1 MTRGFAQF
9 HPRAG
14 VRIPCALARRFLLC
28 SFLALSACSSQLSI
42 AEIARHDGFDGAFES
57 PEDLRRAERAYSIS
71 DLPQALELTARLRD
85 RYPENMRVHRLYQ
98 DVRIASGQESALL
111 EEYENLY
118 RQHSCPLHDTLLSR
132 LQSNPDRG
140 AALAQSAVERDDRF
154 VWGWYA
160 RGWWDYKRERIDQ
173 AVAAFDRALE
183 LQPDFGPVLRA
194 NAILLRSKNQ
204 PAAALEAIERAMG
217 SLSRNTEDRVFLAA
231 LRLSLGG
238 NEAKQAREEFRRI
251 VIARPDHVDA
261 AKGLAAALLED
272 SENPGGWREA
282 KAIYERLRQE
292 APGDSSIDF
301 NLGVVYEI
309 YERNIE
315 AALECYR
322 RFLERATD
330 APVYLRVRVQWWI
343 QDLESER
350 LQRAASRGASSPAT
364 SSASAPAGK

>member
-1 MTRGFAQF
+1 MTRGLASL
-9 HPRAG
+9 HPRVGA
-14 VRIPCALARRFLLC
+14 RTFCALVRPLLLYPL
-28 SFLALSACSSQLSI
+28 LALSGCSSQLSL
-42 AEIARHDGFDGAFES
+42 AEIARHDGFDGGFES
-57 PEDLRRAERAYSIS
+57 PDELRRAERAYSIS
-71 DLPQALELTARLRD
+71 DLPVALELTARLRD

-98 DVRIASGQESALL
+98 DVRIAAGQESALL

-118 RQHSCPLHDTLLSR
+118 RQHSCPLHDTLFSR

-140 AALAQSAVERDDRF
+140 AALAQSAVEKDDRF

-204 PAAALEAIERAMG
+204 PAAALAAIERAMG
-217 SLSRNTEDRVFLAA
+217 SLSRNTEDRVFLAS

-238 NEAKQAREEFRRI
+238 AEARGALVEFRRI
-251 VIARPDHVDA
+251 VEARPDHVDA
-261 AKGLAAALLED
+261 AKGLAAALLEEG
-272 SENPGGWREA
+272 SNPGGWREA

-292 APGDSSIDF
+292 APGDPSIDF

-309 YERNIE
+309 YERNLE

-350 LQRAASRGASSPAT
+350 LRRATSREASLPAT
-364 SSASAPAGK
+364 TSAPAPDGK